1 MKIGL
6 IRVLLLCLCVNTAV
20 AQLNITV
27 TKGYDD
33 KTNIAVVPFLW
44 TGSGAAPSEMSDIII
59 ANLQRTGQFEALDQ
73 TAMRSWPSRSDSIV
87 FAEWRLLQQDFLVIG
102 RLRGI
107 EGDRVEVT
115 YELYDPYREQ
125 RVLQGSLQAGVAQW
139 RALAHRV
146 SDAIYEEITG
156 IRGVFSTKIA
166 YVVMQENDAGA
177 QYRLQIADADGWNE
191 QIWYRSPQPIMSPAW
206 SPDATKLAFVDFMP
220 DGSSVVKMLDLSSR
234 TIRTL
239 AERQGA
245 INSAPAFSPDGRR
258 IALTSSRSGSPNI
271 YVLDLQSNR
280 LQRVTNHWAIDT
292 EPDWLDN
299 SSLIFT
305 SDRGGSPQIYK
316 LDLASQALERLTFD
330 GRYNARGRVGS
341 NGERITMVY
350 SNGGGYYIATM
361 EMDNRRV
368 QVLTSGNGADESPSL
383 APNGSMVIYAT
394 KRGTNSELAW
404 VSIDG
409 KVESVMP
416 SRFGD
421 VREPAWSPFTY

>member
-1 MKIGL
+1 MKNGL
-6 IRVLLLCLCVNTAV
+6 IRILLLCLCVNTAV

-44 TGSGAAPSEMSDIII
+44 TGTGAAPSEMTDIII

-73 TAMRSWPSRSDSIV
+73 TAMRSWPSRSESIV

-102 RLRGI
+102 RLRGL

-125 RVLQGSLQAGVAQW
+125 RVLQGTLQAGVAQW

-191 QIWYRSPQPIMSPAW
+191 QIWYRSAEPIMSPAW

-258 IALTSSRSGSPNI
+258 LALTSSRSGSPNI

-280 LQRVTNHWAIDT
+280 LQQVTNHWAIDT

-299 SSLIFT
+299 SNLIFT

-316 LDLASQALERLTFD
+316 LNLATQAVERLTFD
-330 GRYNARGRVGS
+330 GRYNARGRVGA

-368 QVLTSGNGADESPSL
+368 QVLTSGNGSDESPSL